1 MYIKVN
7 HKFIFSFS
15 GNYTCNT
22 LRRFQCNNHKCIP
35 LYQKCDGIDNCG
47 DGSDENN
54 MTICSH
60 RPRPCIFTEFRCA
73 NEKCIAADKICNHA
87 DDCGDSSDEL
97 GCRKW
102 IFFLDFNEAFMCV
115 CINIIELCINRIS
128 MLLRKCCASF

>member
-1 MYIKVN
+1 MTSRRCRIIIYWTKSLTMYTDILLP
-7 HKFIFSFS
+7 FP

-22 LRRFQCNNHKCIP
+22 LQRFQCNNHKCIP

-60 RPRPCIFTEFRCA
+60 RPRPCIYNEFRCA
-73 NEKCIAADKICNHA
+73 NEKCIDIKKICDHA

-97 GCRKW
+97 GCRKY
-102 IFFLDFNEAFMCV
+102 
-115 CINIIELCINRIS
+115 IICFVGHY
-128 MLLRKCCASF
+128 LL